1 MAKNKRARGR
11 AKKGSAKK
19 KRRVAPKKVPM
30 VGAIA
35 AGFHEGSRSEII
47 ADYLLSA
54 WGTVTPVRRQDDH
67 GHDLYCTLTD
77 RIGQRAIVTDY
88 YAVQV
93 KSTRDPLKFSG
104 RKSVEWLV
112 RNPTPLFLARV
123 DKKKGLLVLYQ
134 TLARLFVAIQKLPG
148 FLTLSMGDIGKGEC
162 LSGLSKR
169 TKLSLSAPIL
179 TVSLEESLDG
189 KRMTACR
196 DILRQW
202 IRIDRRNLELR
213 AAGLLRFQMPYEY
226 QTNERPP
233 FRLGRTRQ
241 PQAGQ
246 GPNENRG

>member
-11 AKKGSAKK
+11 ANKGAVPR
-19 KRRVAPKKVPM
+19 KRRVASKKEPM
-30 VGAIA
+30 TGAIA

-67 GHDLYCTLTD
+67 GHDLYCTLTE

-93 KSTRDPLKFSG
+93 KSTLEPLKFSG

-112 RNPTPLFLARV
+112 RNPSPLFLARV
-123 DKKKGLLVLYQ
+123 DKKKGVLFMYQ

-148 FLTLSMGDIGKGEC
+148 SLTLSMGDIGRGDC
-162 LSGLSKR
+162 LSGLSNP

-179 TVSLEESLDG
+179 TVSLEDSLDK
-189 KRMTACR
+189 KRMSACR
-196 DILRQW
+196 DILKQW
-202 IRIDRRNLELR
+202 IRIDRRNLDLR
-213 AAGLLRFQMPYEY
+213 AAGLLRFQMPHQYR
-226 QTNERPP
+226 TNDRPP
-233 FRLGRTRQ
+233 SVWVGYT
-241 PQAGQ
+241 AT
-246 GPNENRG
+246 